1 MTHTQKMQEEA
12 RDELRKKFCPDGAWD
27 TFNMTFEIEKHID
40 TLVARVVRETED
52 RMVRK
57 MCDIPNSVIIT
68 IVAKDNEDQ
77 DAIRKIVTL
86 ESISQSSGVAL
97 NIIMEEA
104 IRAIIESKVVK
115 KAIENHE

>member
-1 MTHTQKMQEEA
+1 MTHTQKMQEEYNMPSI
-12 RDELRKKFCPDGAWD
+12 EHNGETWMRKID
-27 TFNMTFEIEKHID
+27 HD
-40 TLVARVVRETED
+40 TLIARVVRETEE
-52 RMVRK
+52 RVVRK